1 MVSSPIKAEW
11 QENTSVCM
19 RGVQTASLRPPELV
33 NVKIAMKG
41 NSMESRGLF
50 VGFEDGTCI

>member
-11 QENTSVCM
+11 QGNTGVCM
-19 RGVQTASLRPPELV
+19 TGVQTASLRPPELV
-33 NVKIAMKG
+33 NVRIAMKSNG
-41 NSMESRGLF
+41 MESRGLF